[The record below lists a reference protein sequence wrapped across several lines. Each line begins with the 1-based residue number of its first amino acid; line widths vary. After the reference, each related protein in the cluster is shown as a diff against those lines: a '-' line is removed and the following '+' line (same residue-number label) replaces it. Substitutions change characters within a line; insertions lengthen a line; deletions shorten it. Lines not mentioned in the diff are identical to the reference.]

1 MKTQQLVFFS
11 KEVQKEAEDKPM
23 LESYYDRL
31 RSDKAQAGAAI
42 GALSRRALGRLP
54 TIPRNMPLSSLGA
67 AIGDGEIG
75 DAATA
80 FRSGTAGRL
89 LGNLADLAASEYLPG
104 GLAYRRQLMSRGL
117 GLGDIAGEL
126 ALQDRAFYNKRRRQK
141 NQIDRIQKRKNS
153 AKLKKLKND

>member
-42 GALSRRALGRLP
+42 GALSRRVLGNLP

-67 AIGDGEIG
+67 TIGDGEIG

-80 FRSGTAGRL
+80 FGSGTAGRL
-89 LGNLADLAASEYLPG
+89 LGSIADVAASEYLPG
-104 GLAYRRQLMSRGL
+104 GRVYRRQLMDRGL
-117 GLGDIAGEL
+117 GLGSVAGEL
-126 ALQDRAFYNKRRRQK
+126 SLQDRAFYNKRRRQK
-141 NQIDRIQKRKNS
+141 KQIDRIQKRKNS